1 MASQIAFQK
10 FEKGARSRLTSY
22 SLRPLLWEAGSTV
35 SNKVLEC
42 LVLRFTKN
50 KVLTWENFIM
60 AMVRLHLAHGKLILF
75 GKEVDPR

>member
-1 MASQIAFQK
+1 
-10 FEKGARSRLTSY
+10 
-22 SLRPLLWEAGSTV
+22 V

-60 AMVRLHLAHGKLILF
+60 AMVRLHLAHGTSNFVKKKDFILT
-75 GKEVDPR
+75 G